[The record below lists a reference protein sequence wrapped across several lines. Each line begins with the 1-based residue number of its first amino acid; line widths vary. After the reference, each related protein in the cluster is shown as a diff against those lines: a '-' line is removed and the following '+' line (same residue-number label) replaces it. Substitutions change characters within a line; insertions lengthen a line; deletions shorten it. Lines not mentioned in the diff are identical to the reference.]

1 MLRELLKQVSSQ
13 PMDALRQRGCSSF
26 LRFPTPGN
34 VDVLSAFKGA
44 DSWPWPWALGLSFLS
59 FFFCSFS
66 FSSPQLK
73 LPTVVRISVD
83 GRLFHIMT
91 TTTIII
97 IIIIM
102 PSTNWLWIED
112 EIKRNFLGPGV
123 YRKDWAMKVNLR
135 AFTSLSDCDLVHSL
149 YESSFYHLHTCNFTF
164 KPFSFPKSPPAE
176 STYNMTNSSHLLPTH
191 HMLGAPPGPLYKQLH
206 LTPFNSWMI
215 SVQFSS
221 VQ

>member
-26 LRFPTPGN
+26 SRFPTPGN

-44 DSWPWPWALGLSFLS
+44 DSCPWPWALGLSFLS

-66 FSSPQLK
+66 FSNPQLK
-73 LPTVVRISVD
+73 LPTVVWISVD

-91 TTTIII
+91 TTT

-112 EIKRNFLGPGV
+112 EIKRNFLGLGV
-123 YRKDWAMKVNLR
+123 YRKDWALKVNFR
-135 AFTSLSDCDLVHSL
+135 AFTSLSDWDLVHSL
-149 YESSFYHLHTCNFTF
+149 YESSFYHLHTCNFNF
-164 KPFSFPKSPPAE
+164 KP
-176 STYNMTNSSHLLPTH
+176 SHFLSHHLQKALTIWLTAAIYCLLT
-191 HMLGAPPGPLYKQLH
+191 
-206 LTPFNSWMI
+206 I
-215 SVQFSS
+215 C
-221 VQ
+221 